1 MSSPSEKSFQQ
12 HATSAEK
19 QPGLHQL
26 QPSGACTSWTLQE
39 RVARSPCRPAA
50 LVVAE
55 FFFIFTYVYIL
66 SFVMFNE
73 NERNMY
79 IVFIIAL
86 MSQGVGKLWKKFRSW
101 RMRVTSRDEE
111 TMIGSVG
118 GDEMSDDGAGLESI
132 RLGKDGKSRAEE

>member
-1 MSSPSEKSFQQ
+1 
-12 HATSAEK
+12 
-19 QPGLHQL
+19 
-26 QPSGACTSWTLQE
+26 
-39 RVARSPCRPAA
+39 VARSPYRPAA

-55 FFFIFTYVYIL
+55 FFFILTYVYIL
-66 SFVMFNE
+66 SFVMLNE

-79 IVFIIAL
+79 VDFIIAL

>member
-1 MSSPSEKSFQQ
+1 M
-12 HATSAEK
+12 
-19 QPGLHQL
+19 
-26 QPSGACTSWTLQE
+26 
-39 RVARSPCRPAA
+39 ARSPYRPAA

-66 SFVMFNE
+66 SFVMLNE

-111 TMIGSVG
+111 TMIELVG
-118 GDEMSDDGAGLESI
+118 GDEISDDGAGLKSI
-132 RLGKDGKSRAEE
+132 RLGEDGKSSAEK